1 MRAFVLVLLLAIS
14 GVAAIAQEGPAPE
27 PIAADPLKIIGPPL
41 GQSVQPAE
49 LDSRS
54 RATAA
59 LLRCPVCQGLS
70 VNDSP
75 ASLAVKMRAQVREL
89 YQKGYTEDQ
98 ILAYFEKSYGQFVRL
113 QPPLRGINW
122 LVWIAP
128 ILGLALGGWFITRVL
143 ARGQGAAEPTAQSGS
158 TLASDDPALRE
169 YLERAREL
177 ARAEG
182 TSHPTKNP

>member
-1 MRAFVLVLLLAIS
+1 MRAFVLILSLAIS
-14 GVAAIAQEGPAPE
+14 GVAASAQEAPAPE

-49 LDSRS
+49 LDSCS

-113 QPPLRGINW
+113 KPPLRGINW

-128 ILGLALGGWFITRVL
+128 VLGLALGGWFITRVL
-143 ARGQGAAEPTAQSGS
+143 ARGQGAAAPPQSG
-158 TLASDDPALRE
+158 AAPGSDDPALRE
-169 YLERAREL
+169 YLERARDL

-182 TSHPTKNP
+182 ASNPTKKA

>member
-1 MRAFVLVLLLAIS
+1 MRAFVLVLLLAIP
-14 GVAAIAQEGPAPE
+14 GMAATAQETAVPE

-41 GQSVQPAE
+41 GQPVQPAE
-49 LDSRS
+49 LDRS
-54 RATAA
+54 TKATAG

-128 ILGLALGGWFITRVL
+128 VLVLALGGWFITRVL

-158 TLASDDPALRE
+158 AASDDPALRE

-177 ARAEG
+177 ARGEG
-182 TSHPTKNP
+182 TSHPPKNP